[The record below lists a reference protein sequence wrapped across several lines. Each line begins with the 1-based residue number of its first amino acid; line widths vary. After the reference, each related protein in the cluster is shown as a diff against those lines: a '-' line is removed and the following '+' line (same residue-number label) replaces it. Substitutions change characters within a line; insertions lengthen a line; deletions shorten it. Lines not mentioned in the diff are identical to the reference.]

1 MLRGKQFLKSVGNE
15 STAMSKQDHSN
26 EDDGDAL
33 TYEKDPS
40 LPSNEVTQGT
50 ERAPHRAMFRAMGY
64 DDEDLAAPMVGIAN
78 PAADITPC
86 NVHLDDV
93 ADAAYD
99 AIDESSGM
107 PIEFGTITIS
117 DAISM
122 GTEGM
127 RASLIS
133 REVIADSVELVAFG
147 ERMDGLVTI
156 GGCDKNMPGMMMA
169 SIRTDLPSVFLYGG
183 SIMPGE
189 HDGREVTI
197 QNVFEGV
204 GAVADGEMSPAEL
217 DEMERNACPG
227 AGSCGGMFTANTMA
241 SISEALGF
249 SPLGSASPPA
259 EADSRYDEAR
269 RAGELALTVIEED
282 RRPSDFLTVESF
294 ENAIALQVAV
304 GGSTNAV
311 LHLLA
316 LAAEAGVDIDI
327 QTFNEISARTP
338 KIADLQPGGERVM
351 NDLHEVGGVPV
362 VLKALSDAEL
372 LHDDALTLTG
382 NTIGEEL
389 AAIDPPAIE
398 DLDEDYLYPV
408 DEPIHERGAI
418 RILTGNLAPDGAVIK
433 ITGEDHLHHEGPVRV
448 FEREEDA
455 MAYVQEGNLE
465 SGDVLCIRNEGPQ
478 GGPGMRE
485 MLGVTSAVA
494 GQGHAEDV
502 ALFTDGRFS
511 GATRG
516 FSIGHVAPEAYVG
529 GPIAALQ
536 DGDTVTIDIDDL
548 ELSVDL
554 SDEEIEDRLAE
565 YDPEPSYE
573 TGVLAKYVRDFGSAA
588 NGAVSNPG
596 VTWD

>member
-1 MLRGKQFLKSVGNE
+1 M
-15 STAMSKQDHSN
+15 
-26 EDDGDAL
+26 EDENA
-33 TYEKDPS
+33 KDPDLRS
-40 LPSNEVTQGT
+40 AEVTEGT

-64 DDEDLAAPMVGIAN
+64 DDQDLSSPMVGIAN

-86 NVHLDDV
+86 NVHLDEV
-93 ADAAYD
+93 AESAYEG
-99 AIDESSGM
+99 IDESGGM
-107 PIEFGTITIS
+107 PIEFGTITVS

-127 RASLIS
+127 KASLIS
-133 REVIADSVELVAFG
+133 REMIADSVELVSFA

-204 GAVADGEMSPAEL
+204 GSVAQGEMSEAEL
-217 DEMERNACPG
+217 DEMERHACPG

-249 SPLGSASPPA
+249 APLGSAAPPA
-259 EADSRYDEAR
+259 EEWSRYTVAR
-269 RAGELALTVIEED
+269 ESGELAVEVVQEQ
-282 RRPSDFLTVESF
+282 RRPSDFLSKASF

-316 LAAEAGVDIDI
+316 MAAEAGVDLDI
-327 QTFNEISARTP
+327 EDFNRISARTP
-338 KIADLQPGGERVM
+338 KIADFQPGGEKVM
-351 NDLHEVGGVPV
+351 NDLYEVGGVPV
-362 VLKALSDAEL
+362 VLEALRDADL
-372 LHDDALTLTG
+372 IDGDARTVTG

-389 AAIDPPAIE
+389 AAMDLPTIEELDVEYLRPVEDPF
-398 DLDEDYLYPV
+398 
-408 DEPIHERGAI
+408 HERGAI
-418 RILTGNLAPDGAVIK
+418 RILSGNLAPDGAVIK
-433 ITGEDHLHHEGPVRV
+433 ITGSDHLHHEGPVRV
-448 FEREEDA
+448 FEEESEA
-455 MAYVQEGNLE
+455 MEYVQEGHVE
-465 SGDVLCIRNEGPQ
+465 SGDAIVIRNEGPR

-502 ALFTDGRFS
+502 ALLTDGRFS

-529 GPIAALQ
+529 GPIAALE
-536 DGDTVTIDIDDL
+536 DGDRITIDIDDL
-548 ELSVDL
+548 ELSIDL
-554 SDEEIEDRLAE
+554 SDEEIERRLEARDE
-565 YDPEPSYE
+565 PEPNYE
-573 TGVLAKYVRDFGSAA
+573 GGFLAKYHRDFGSAA
-588 NGAVSNPG
+588 NGAVTNPAAK
-596 VTWD
+596 WE

>member
-1 MLRGKQFLKSVGNE
+1 
-15 STAMSKQDHSN
+15 MSQQQEPTDEEPYAGS
-26 EDDGDAL
+26 
-33 TYEKDPS
+33 KDPD
-40 LPSNEVTQGT
+40 LRSNEVTAGRD
-50 ERAPHRAMFRAMGY
+50 RAPHRSMFRAMGF
-64 DDEDLAAPMVGIAN
+64 DDEDLESPMVGVAN

-86 NVHLDDV
+86 NVHLDEV
-93 ADAAYD
+93 AESALDG
-99 AIDESSGM
+99 IDGAGGM

-127 RASLIS
+127 KSSLIS

-147 ERMDGLVTI
+147 ERMDALVTI

-169 SIRTDLPSVFLYGG
+169 AIRTDLPSVFLYGG

-204 GAVADGEMSPAEL
+204 GAVASGDMTDDEL
-217 DEMERNACPG
+217 DDLERHACPG

-241 SISEALGF
+241 SISEAIGF
-249 SPLGSASPPA
+249 APLGSASPPA
-259 EADSRYDEAR
+259 EDEGRYEVAR
-269 RAGELALTVIEED
+269 ESGELVLDVVEAGRT
-282 RRPSDFLTVESF
+282 PSDFLSQKSF

-316 LAAEAGVDIDI
+316 MAAEAGVDLDI
-327 QTFNEISARTP
+327 EDFNRISARTP
-338 KIADLQPGGERVM
+338 KIANLQPGGERVM

-362 VLKALSDAEL
+362 VLREL
-372 LHDDALTLTG
+372 LDAGLLHGDALTVTG
-382 NTIGEEL
+382 ETMAE
-389 AAIDPPAIE
+389 AIERYDPPTV
-398 DLDEDYLYPV
+398 DGLDADFLHTV
-408 DEPIHERGAI
+408 SDPIHERGAI
-418 RILTGNLAPDGAVIK
+418 RILTGNLAPEGAVIK
-433 ITGEDHLHHEGPVRV
+433 ITGEDHLHHQGPVRV
-448 FEREEDA
+448 FEEEKSA
-455 MAYVQEGNLE
+455 MEYVQEGHVE
-465 SGDVLCIRNEGPQ
+465 SGDVICIRNEGPR

-502 ALFTDGRFS
+502 SLFTDGRFS

-516 FSIGHVAPEAYVG
+516 FSIGHVAPEAFVG
-529 GPIAALQ
+529 GPIAALE
-536 DGDTVTIDIDDL
+536 DGDEITIDIDDL

-554 SDEEIEDRLAE
+554 SDEELEERLADH
-565 YDPEPSYE
+565 DPEPNYTS
-573 TGVLAKYVRDFGSAA
+573 GVLAKYGQLFDSAA
-588 NGAVSNPG
+588 NGAVTNPG
-596 VTWD
+596 AKQD

>member
-1 MLRGKQFLKSVGNE
+1 
-15 STAMSKQDHSN
+15 MSQQAP
-26 EDDGDAL
+26 ERRPA
-33 TYEKDPS
+33 KDPD
-40 LPSNEVTQGT
+40 LPSTEVTEGRD
-50 ERAPHRAMFRAMGY
+50 RAPHRAMFRAMGY
-64 DDEDLAAPMVGIAN
+64 DDEDLASPMVGVAN

-93 ADAAYD
+93 AASAYD
-99 AIDESSGM
+99 GIDDAGGM

-127 RASLIS
+127 KASLIS
-133 REVIADSVELVAFG
+133 REMIADSVELVAFG

-189 HDGREVTI
+189 HEGREVTI

-204 GAVADGEMSPAEL
+204 GAVADGEMSEEEL
-217 DEMERNACPG
+217 DDLERHACPG

-241 SISEALGF
+241 SISEAIGF
-249 SPLGSASPPA
+249 APLGSAGPPA
-259 EADSRYDEAR
+259 EDESRYDVAR
-269 RAGELALTVIEED
+269 EAGELAVEVIES
-282 RRPSDFLTVESF
+282 RRKPSDYLTRDSF

-316 LAAEAGVDIDI
+316 MAAEAGIDLDVED
-327 QTFNEISARTP
+327 FNEISRRTP
-338 KIADLQPGGERVM
+338 KIADLQPGGQRVM

-362 VLKALSDAEL
+362 VLNALYEAGL
-372 LHDDALTLTG
+372 LHGDALTVTG
-382 NTIGEEL
+382 RTLGEEL
-389 AAIDPPAIE
+389 EALDPPEIA
-398 DLDEDYLYPV
+398 DLDVDFLYPV
-408 DEPIHERGAI
+408 SDPLHERGAI
-418 RILTGNLAPDGAVIK
+418 RILTGNLAPEGAVIK

-448 FEREEDA
+448 FEEEENA
-455 MAYVQEGNLE
+455 MAYVQDGHVR
-465 SGDVLCIRNEGPQ
+465 SGDVLCIRNEGPR

-516 FSIGHVAPEAYVG
+516 FSIGHVAPEAFVG
-529 GPIAALQ
+529 GPIAALE
-536 DGDTVTIDIDDL
+536 DGDTVTIDIDAL

-554 SDEEIEDRLAE
+554 TDEEITERLEARDQPIPN
-565 YDPEPSYE
+565 Y
-573 TGVLAKYVRDFGSAA
+573 TNGVLAKYGAMFDSAA
-588 NGAVSNPG
+588 NGAVTNPG
-596 VTWD
+596 AKPE

>member
-1 MLRGKQFLKSVGNE
+1 MSQQE
-15 STAMSKQDHSN
+15 SQ
-26 EDDGDAL
+26 ERPFEF
-33 TYEKDPS
+33 EKDPD
-40 LPSNEVTQGT
+40 LPSNEVTQGA

-64 DDEDLAAPMVGIAN
+64 DDEDLASPMVGLAN

-93 ADAAYD
+93 AGSAYEGVDDAG
-99 AIDESSGM
+99 GM

-127 RASLIS
+127 KASLIS
-133 REVIADSVELVAFG
+133 RELIADSVELVSFG

-169 SIRTDLPSVFLYGG
+169 AIRTDLPSVFLYGG

-189 HDGREVTI
+189 HEGREITI
-197 QNVFEGV
+197 QNMFEGV
-204 GAVADGEMSPAEL
+204 GAVADGEMSPEEL

-241 SISEALGF
+241 SISETIGF
-249 SPLGSASPPA
+249 APLGSASAPA
-259 EADSRYDEAR
+259 EDEERYDEAG
-269 RAGELALTVIEED
+269 RAGRVAVEAVEAG
-282 RRPSDFLTVESF
+282 RSPSDFLTRESF

-316 LAAEAGVDIDI
+316 MAAEAGVELDIEV
-327 QTFNEISARTP
+327 FNGISARTP
-338 KIADLQPGGERVM
+338 KIAHLQPGGERVM

-362 VLKALSDAEL
+362 VLRELHGAGL
-372 LHDDALTLTG
+372 LHGDALTVTG
-382 NTIGEEL
+382 NTIAEEL
-389 AAIDPPAIE
+389 DRIDPPAVA
-398 DLDEDYLYPV
+398 DLDV
-408 DEPIHERGAI
+408 DFLHTVDDPIHERGAI

-433 ITGEDHLHHEGPVRV
+433 ITGEDHLRHQGPVRV
-448 FEREEDA
+448 FESEEPA
-455 MAYVQEGNLE
+455 MEYVQEGHVE
-465 SGDVLCIRNEGPQ
+465 TGDVLCIRNEGPR

-529 GPIAALQ
+529 GPIAALE
-536 DGDTVTIDIDDL
+536 DGDTVTIDVDAL

-554 SDEEIEDRLAE
+554 SDAALEERLA
-565 YDPEPSYE
+565 DHAPEPTYE
-573 TGVLAKYVRDFGSAA
+573 NGVLAKYHRDFGSAA
-588 NGAVSNPG
+588 NGAVTNPG
-596 VTWD
+596 AQWE

>member
-1 MLRGKQFLKSVGNE
+1 
-15 STAMSKQDHSN
+15 MSRQQEPD
-26 EDDGDAL
+26 EDPYAGR
-33 TYEKDPS
+33 KDPD
-40 LPSNEVTQGT
+40 LRSNEVTAGRD
-50 ERAPHRAMFRAMGY
+50 RAPHRSMFRAMGFT
-64 DDEDLAAPMVGIAN
+64 DEDLESPMVGVAN

-86 NVHLDDV
+86 NVHLDEV
-93 ADAAYD
+93 ASSALDG
-99 AIDESSGM
+99 IDGAGGM

-127 RASLIS
+127 KSSLIS
-133 REVIADSVELVAFG
+133 REIIADSVELVAFG
-147 ERMDGLVTI
+147 ERMDALVTV

-169 SIRTDLPSVFLYGG
+169 AIRTDLPAVFLYGG

-189 HDGREVTI
+189 HGGREVTI

-204 GAVADGEMSPAEL
+204 GAVASGDMTDGEL
-217 DEMERNACPG
+217 DELERHACPG

-241 SISEALGF
+241 SISEAIGF
-249 SPLGSASPPA
+249 APLGSASPPA
-259 EADSRYDEAR
+259 EAESRYAVAR
-269 RAGELALTVIEED
+269 DAGELVLDVVDE
-282 RRPSDFLTVESF
+282 RRTPSEFLSIESF

-316 LAAEAGVDIDI
+316 MAAEAGVDLDI
-327 QTFNEISARTP
+327 EEFNRVSARTP

-362 VLKALSDAEL
+362 VLREL
-372 LHDDALTLTG
+372 LDADLLHGDALTVTG
-382 NTIGEEL
+382 ETMAE
-389 AAIDPPAIE
+389 AVDRYDPPRIDE
-398 DLDEDYLYPV
+398 LDADFLHTV
-408 DEPIHERGAI
+408 SDPIHERGAI
-418 RILTGNLAPDGAVIK
+418 RILTGNLAPEGAVIK
-433 ITGEDHLHHEGPVRV
+433 ITGEDHLHHEGPVRI
-448 FEREEDA
+448 FDDEENA
-455 MAYVQEGNLE
+455 MAYVQDGRVE
-465 SGDVLCIRNEGPQ
+465 SGDVIGIRNEGPR

-516 FSIGHVAPEAYVG
+516 FSIGHVAPEAFVG
-529 GPIAALQ
+529 GPIAALE
-536 DGDTVTIDIDDL
+536 DGDVVTIDIDDL

-554 SDEEIEDRLAE
+554 SDEEIEERLAGYE
-565 YDPEPSYE
+565 ADPNYTS
-573 TGVLAKYVRDFGSAA
+573 GVLAKYGQLFDSAA
-588 NGAVSNPG
+588 NGAVTDPG
-596 VTWD
+596 AKRE

>member
-1 MLRGKQFLKSVGNE
+1 MSQQEPE
-15 STAMSKQDHSN
+15 SREPSSDGASDGAPVEKP
-26 EDDGDAL
+26 DD
-33 TYEKDPS
+33 
-40 LPSNEVTQGT
+40 LPSSEVTEGT
-50 ERAPHRAMFRAMGY
+50 DKAPHRAMFRAMGY
-64 DDEDLAAPMVGIAN
+64 DDEDLSSPMIGVAN

-93 ADAAYD
+93 ADAAYEG
-99 AIDESSGM
+99 IDESEGM

-127 RASLIS
+127 KASLIS
-133 REVIADSVELVAFG
+133 REVIADSVELVSFG

-169 SIRTDLPSVFLYGG
+169 AIRTDLPSVFCYGG

-189 HDGREVTI
+189 HDGREITI

-204 GAVADGEMSPAEL
+204 GAVAEGELSEDEL
-217 DEMERNACPG
+217 YEMERQACPG

-241 SISEALGF
+241 ALSEALGF
-249 SPLGSASPPA
+249 APLGSASPPA
-259 EADSRYDEAR
+259 EDEAR
-269 RAGELALTVIEED
+269 YEVAREAGELATEVVEA
-282 RRPSDFLTVESF
+282 RRSPSAFLSRESF

-316 LAAEAGVDIDI
+316 MAAEAGVDLDI
-327 QTFNEISARTP
+327 QDFNEISARTP
-338 KIADLQPGGERVM
+338 KIADLQPGGERFM

-362 VLKALSDAEL
+362 VLNALYEADL
-372 LHDDALTLTG
+372 LNGDALTVTG
-382 NTIGEEL
+382 NSIGAEL
-389 AAIDPPAIE
+389 EAYDPPTIE
-398 DLDEDYLYPV
+398 DLDVDYLYTV
-408 DEPIHERGAI
+408 DDPKNEQGAI

-433 ITGEDHLHHEGPVRV
+433 ISGEEYLRHEGPVRI
-448 FEREEDA
+448 FDEESEA
-455 MAYVQEGNLE
+455 MQYVQEGHVE
-465 SGDVLCIRNEGPQ
+465 SGDVVGIRNEGPR

-494 GQGHAEDV
+494 GQGHADDV

-529 GPIAALQ
+529 GPIAALE
-536 DGDTVTIDIDDL
+536 DGDTVTIDVENL

-554 SDEEIEDRLAE
+554 SDEEIEQRLE
-565 YDPEPSYE
+565 DHDPEPTYE
-573 TGVLAKYVRDFGSAA
+573 SGVLAKYHRDFGSAA
-588 NGAVSNPG
+588 NGAVTNPG
-596 VTWD
+596 AKWE

>member
-1 MLRGKQFLKSVGNE
+1 MSQQPEQRSPAEGKPDE
-15 STAMSKQDHSN
+15 
-26 EDDGDAL
+26 
-33 TYEKDPS
+33 
-40 LPSNEVTQGT
+40 LPSKEVTEGT

-64 DDEDLAAPMVGIAN
+64 DDEDLSSPMVGVAN

-93 ADAAYD
+93 AQSAYD
-99 AIDESSGM
+99 AIDDADGM

-127 RASLIS
+127 KASLIS

-147 ERMDGLVTI
+147 ERMDGLVTV

-169 SIRTDLPSVFLYGG
+169 AIRTDLPSVFLYGG

-189 HDGREVTI
+189 HEGREITV

-204 GAVADGEMSPAEL
+204 GAVADGEMSEDEL

-241 SISEALGF
+241 SISETIGF
-249 SPLGSASPPA
+249 APLGSSSPPA
-259 EADSRYDEAR
+259 EDEAR
-269 RAGELALTVIEED
+269 YEVARESGELAVEVVREQ
-282 RRPSDFLTVESF
+282 RKPSDFLSRESF
-294 ENAIALQVAV
+294 ENAIALQVAI

-316 LAAEAGVDIDI
+316 MAAEAGVDLDI
-327 QTFNEISARTP
+327 EDFNEISRSTP
-338 KIADLQPGGERVM
+338 KIAKLQPGGTRVM

-362 VLKALSDAEL
+362 VLSEL
-372 LHDDALTLTG
+372 LEADLLHGDALTVTG
-382 NTIGEEL
+382 ETMAEALERV
-389 AAIDPPAIE
+389 DPPRIG
-398 DLDEDYLYPV
+398 DLDADFLYTVDDPV
-408 DEPIHERGAI
+408 DERGAI

-433 ITGEDHLHHEGPVRV
+433 ITGEDHLRHEGPVRV
-448 FEREEDA
+448 FEEEENA
-455 MAYVQEGNLE
+455 MAYVQEGRVE
-465 SGDVLCIRNEGPQ
+465 AGDVLCIRNEGPR

-516 FSIGHVAPEAYVG
+516 FSIGHVAPEAAAG
-529 GPIAALQ
+529 GPIGALE
-536 DGDTVTIDIDDL
+536 DGDIVTIDIDEL

-554 SDEEIEDRLAE
+554 SDEELDARLE
-565 YDPEPSYE
+565 ERDLPEPQYT
-573 TGVLAKYVRDFGSAA
+573 TGVLAKYGQLFGSAA
-588 NGAVSNPG
+588 NGAVTNPG
-596 VTWD
+596 AKQD

>member
-1 MLRGKQFLKSVGNE
+1 
-15 STAMSKQDHSN
+15 MSKQEPPE
-26 EDDGDAL
+26 EDDKFH
-33 TYEKDPS
+33 YEKDPD

-64 DDEDLAAPMVGIAN
+64 DDEDMASPMVGIAN

-93 ADAAYD
+93 AQSAYD
-99 AIDESSGM
+99 GIDDNGGM

-133 REVIADSVELVAFG
+133 REIIADSVELVAFG
-147 ERMDGLVTI
+147 ERMDGLVTL

-189 HDGREVTI
+189 HDGREITI
-197 QNVFEGV
+197 QNMFEGV
-204 GAVADGEMSPAEL
+204 GAVADGEMSKAEL
-217 DEMERNACPG
+217 KEMEHKACPG

-241 SISEALGF
+241 SISETLGF
-249 SPLGSASPPA
+249 APLGSASAPA
-259 EADSRYDEAR
+259 EDETRYEEAC
-269 RAGELALTVIEED
+269 RAGELAVEVVEAK
-282 RRPSDFLTVESF
+282 RKPSDFLSKKSF
-294 ENAIALQVAV
+294 ENAIALQVSV

-316 LAAEAGVDIDI
+316 LAAEAGVDLDI
-327 QTFNEISARTP
+327 EDFNEISARTP
-338 KIADLQPGGERVM
+338 KIADLQPGGKRVM

-362 VLKALSDAEL
+362 VLKALSDAGL
-372 LHDDALTLTG
+372 LHDDARLVTG
-382 NTIGEEL
+382 NILGEEL
-389 AAIDPPAIE
+389 EAIDPPAIE
-398 DLDEDYLYPV
+398 DLDADFLHPV
-408 DEPIHERGAI
+408 DDPIHERGAI

-433 ITGEDHLHHEGPVRV
+433 ITGKDHLHHEGPVRI

-455 MAYVQEGNLE
+455 MEYVQSGEVE
-465 SGDVLCIRNEGPQ
+465 TGDVIGIRNEGPR

-494 GQGHAEDV
+494 GQGHADDV

-516 FSIGHVAPEAYVG
+516 LSIGHVAPEAYVG
-529 GPIAALQ
+529 GPIAALE
-536 DGDTVTIDIDDL
+536 DGDTITIDIDNTK
-548 ELSVDL
+548 LSVDL
-554 SDEEIEDRLAE
+554 TDGEIEQRLE
-565 YDPEPSYE
+565 DHDPEPPY
-573 TGVLAKYVRDFGSAA
+573 TNGVLAKYTRDFGSAA
-588 NGAVSNPG
+588 NGAVTNPG
-596 VTWD
+596 VQWD

>member
-1 MLRGKQFLKSVGNE
+1 MSQQPEQQSPAEGKP
-15 STAMSKQDHSN
+15 
-26 EDDGDAL
+26 DD
-33 TYEKDPS
+33 
-40 LPSNEVTQGT
+40 LPSTEVTEGV

-64 DDEDLAAPMVGIAN
+64 DDADLSSPMIGIAN

-93 ADAAYD
+93 AQSAYD
-99 AIDESSGM
+99 AIDETGGM

-127 RASLIS
+127 KASLIS

-169 SIRTDLPSVFLYGG
+169 AIRTDLPSVFLYGG

-204 GAVADGEMSPAEL
+204 GAVATGEMSEEEL
-217 DEMERNACPG
+217 DEMERHACPG

-241 SISEALGF
+241 SISETIGF
-249 SPLGSASPPA
+249 APLGSSSPPA
-259 EADSRYDEAR
+259 EDDDRYEVAR
-269 RAGELALTVIEED
+269 ESGELAVEVVEEQ
-282 RRPSDFLTVESF
+282 RKPSDFLTKESF

-316 LAAEAGVDIDI
+316 MAAEAGIDLDIEE
-327 QTFNEISARTP
+327 FNEISARTP

-362 VLKALSDAEL
+362 VLREL
-372 LHDDALTLTG
+372 LSAGLLHGDALTVTG
-382 NTIGEEL
+382 ETIAE
-389 AAIDPPAIE
+389 AIERVDPPAIE
-398 DLDEDYLYPV
+398 DLEADFLHTV
-408 DEPIHERGAI
+408 DDPIHERGAI

-433 ITGEDHLHHEGPVRV
+433 ITGEDHLHHEGPVRI
-448 FEREEDA
+448 FENEENA
-455 MAYVQEGNLE
+455 MEYVQEGHVE
-465 SGDVLCIRNEGPQ
+465 SGDVIGIRNEGPC

-516 FSIGHVAPEAYVG
+516 FSIGHVAPEAAVG
-529 GPIAALQ
+529 GPIAALE

-554 SDEEIEDRLAE
+554 SDEELEARLEDKAL
-565 YDPEPSYE
+565 PEPSYT
-573 TGVLAKYVRDFGSAA
+573 TGVLAKYGQQFGSAA
-588 NGAVSNPG
+588 NGAVTNPG
-596 VTWD
+596 AKQDRD

>member
-1 MLRGKQFLKSVGNE
+1 MSQQE
-15 STAMSKQDHSN
+15 SR
-26 EDDGDAL
+26 ERPFE
-33 TYEKDPS
+33 YEKDPN
-40 LPSNEVTQGT
+40 LPSNEVTQGA

-64 DDEDLAAPMVGIAN
+64 DDEDLASPMVGLAN

-93 ADAAYD
+93 AASAYEGVDDAG
-99 AIDESSGM
+99 GM

-127 RASLIS
+127 KASLIS
-133 REVIADSVELVAFG
+133 RELIADSVELVTFG

-169 SIRTDLPSVFLYGG
+169 AIRTDLPSVFLYGG

-189 HDGREVTI
+189 HGGREITI
-197 QNVFEGV
+197 QNMFEGV
-204 GAVADGEMSPAEL
+204 GAVADGEMSPEEL
-217 DEMERNACPG
+217 DEMERSACPG

-241 SISEALGF
+241 SISETIGF
-249 SPLGSASPPA
+249 APLGSASAPA
-259 EADSRYDEAR
+259 EDEERYDEADC
-269 RAGELALTVIEED
+269 AGRVAVEAVEAG
-282 RRPSDFLTVESF
+282 RSPSDFLARESF

-316 LAAEAGVDIDI
+316 MAAEAGVELDIEV
-327 QTFNEISARTP
+327 FNGISARTP
-338 KIADLQPGGERVM
+338 KIAHLQPGGERVM

-362 VLKALSDAEL
+362 VLRELHEAGL
-372 LHDDALTLTG
+372 LHGDALTVTG
-382 NTIGEEL
+382 NTIAEEL
-389 AAIDPPAIE
+389 DRIDPPAID
-398 DLDEDYLYPV
+398 DLDV
-408 DEPIHERGAI
+408 DFLHTVDDPIHERGAI
-418 RILTGNLAPDGAVIK
+418 RVLTGNLAPDGAVIK
-433 ITGEDHLHHEGPVRV
+433 ITGEDHLRHEGPVRV
-448 FEREEDA
+448 FESEEPA
-455 MAYVQEGNLE
+455 MEYVQEGSVE
-465 SGDVLCIRNEGPQ
+465 TGDVLCIRNEGPR

-529 GPIAALQ
+529 GPIAALE
-536 DGDTVTIDIDDL
+536 DGDTVTVDVDAL

-554 SDEEIEDRLAE
+554 PDAEIEERLEDHA
-565 YDPEPSYE
+565 PEPTYE
-573 TGVLAKYVRDFGSAA
+573 NGVLAKYHRDFGSAA
-588 NGAVSNPG
+588 NGAVTNPG
-596 VTWD
+596 VQWD